1 MSKLLIK
8 HGMAPFTDFLPYV
21 GCRITIIN
29 TDKFEALPP
38 KIQQAINEAFE
49 VLEQSDEEARY

>member
-1 MSKLLIK
+1 
-8 HGMAPFTDFLPYV
+8 MAPFTDFLPYV